1 MLIDRRDLN
10 FQLNEVLGLAK
21 LTGLPR
27 FGDQD
32 AAMYTALLDSAEAL
46 ATRHFE
52 PYAALCDR
60 EEPVFERGR
69 VLLPEVTTKSLHLLR
84 DSGFFSVSFDE
95 ADGGLQLP
103 RLLGQAC
110 SAIFASANVGFHA
123 YAMLTA
129 GAANLVLTFG
139 SERQKALFGRRMV
152 SGEFFGTMC
161 LSEPQAGSSLS
172 DLRCEAVPQPDGS
185 HRLRGSKMWISGGEH
200 DLASNIIHLV
210 LARTPG
216 APAGVKGISLFI
228 VPRTR
233 LLEDGSL
240 GERNDVRCIGLNHK
254 MGWRGTVNTVL
265 SFGEQD
271 QCEAWRVGEE
281 GRGLSYMFRMM
292 NEARIGVG
300 VCAVSLGY
308 AGYRHALAYARE
320 RHQGRMLSQ
329 RNPLAPTVPIIR
341 HPDVRRMLL
350 AQKAYVEGGLALVLY
365 CARLVDEQANCADD
379 IERETLGHLLE
390 FLTPIAKSWP
400 SEFCL
405 EANKL
410 AIQVLGG
417 YGYTRDYPVERLYRD
432 NRLNHIHEGTWGIQA
447 QDLLGRKIALDGGA
461 TLRRVAT
468 LIEGSISACAG
479 HAALEPLTAQ
489 LGQVLSDVMDT
500 ANVLVRTLGAGAL
513 EQGMLH
519 ATPFLDAVGHL
530 MVGWRWLEQARAA
543 TEGLA
548 HGNLG
553 DAEFYQGKLA
563 AARHFHAHELAPLS
577 GRLAAIRQLDISALE
592 IPDGGF

>member
-1 MLIDRRDLN
+1 MLIDRRDLD
-10 FQLNEVLGLAK
+10 FQLNEVLGLAE

-27 FGDQD
+27 FEGQEPAEY
-32 AAMYTALLDSAEAL
+32 AAMLDSAFAL
-46 ATRHFE
+46 AEQHFL
-52 PYAALCDR
+52 PHAAQGDR
-60 EEPVFERGR
+60 EEPVFADGR
-69 VLLPEVTTKSLHLLR
+69 ILMPEVAARSLEVLK
-84 DSGFFSVSFDE
+84 DAGFFAVSFDE
-95 ADGGLQLP
+95 ADGGLQVP

-110 SAIFASANVGFHA
+110 SAIFASANVGYHA

-139 SERQKALFGRRMV
+139 SDQQKQLYGRRMA
-152 SGEFFGTMC
+152 SGEYFGTMC

-185 HRLRGSKMWISGGEH
+185 YRLRGNKMWISGGEH
-200 DLASNIIHLV
+200 DLAGNIIHLV

-216 APAGVKGISLFI
+216 APPGIKGISLFI

-233 LLEDGSL
+233 VLEDGSL
-240 GERNDVRCIGLNHK
+240 GERNDLRCIGINHK

-265 SFGEQD
+265 AFGEQGN
-271 QCEAWRVGEE
+271 CEAWRVGEE
-281 GRGLSYMFRMM
+281 GRGLAYMFKMM

-300 VCAVSLGY
+300 VCAVALGY
-308 AGYRHALAYARE
+308 AAYRHALDYARE
-320 RHQGRMLSQ
+320 RRQGRPLLQ
-329 RNPLAPTVPIIR
+329 RDPSTPPIPILQ

-350 AQKAYVEGGLALVLY
+350 SQKAWVEGGLSLVLY
-365 CARLVDEQANCADD
+365 CARLVDERANCTDD
-379 IERETLGHLLE
+379 GQREALEELLE

-447 QDLLGRKIALDGGA
+447 QDLLGRKIALDRGR
-461 TLRRVAT
+461 TLHRVAR
-468 LIEGSISACAG
+468 LIEDSIAACAG
-479 HAALEPLTAQ
+479 DPELEPLARQ
-489 LGQVLSDVMDT
+489 LGTTLEDVLNT
-500 ANVLVRTLGAGAL
+500 ASVLMQTMGSGAL
-513 EQGMLH
+513 ERAMLC

-530 MVGWRWLEQARAA
+530 VVGWRWLEQARAA
-543 TEGLA
+543 RRGLA
-548 HGNLG
+548 TGAPA
-553 DAEFYQGKLA
+553 DADFFRGKLA
-563 AARHFHAHELAPLS
+563 AARHFHAHDLASLT
-577 GRLAAIRQLDISALE
+577 GRLAAIRALDGAALE
-592 IPDGGF
+592 IPDEGF

>member
-1 MLIDRRDLN
+1 MLIDRRDLD
-10 FQLNEVLGLAK
+10 FQLHEVLGLAE
-21 LTGLPR
+21 LTALPR
-27 FGDQD
+27 FKGQEALDY
-32 AAMYTALLDSAEAL
+32 AAMLDSAYAL
-46 ATRHFE
+46 AEQHFL
-52 PYAALCDR
+52 PYAALGDR
-60 EEPVFERGR
+60 EEPVFEDGR
-69 VLLPEVTTKSLHLLR
+69 VILPRVAAQSLGVLR
-84 DSGFFSVSFDE
+84 DAGFFAASFGE

-110 SAIFASANVGFHA
+110 SAIFASANVGYHA

-129 GAANLVLTFG
+129 GAANLVLSFG
-139 SERQKALFGRRMV
+139 SDQQKQAVGRRMV

-172 DLRCEAVPQPDGS
+172 DLRCEALPQPDGS
-185 HRLRGSKMWISGGEH
+185 YRLHGSKMWISGGDH
-200 DLASNIIHLV
+200 DLADNIIHLV

-228 VPRTR
+228 VPRVR
-233 LLEDGSL
+233 VLADGSL
-240 GERNDVRCIGLNHK
+240 GERNDVRCIGVNHK

-265 SFGEQD
+265 SFGEQGC
-271 QCEAWRVGEE
+271 CEAWRVGEE
-281 GRGLSYMFRMM
+281 GRGLAYMFKMM

-308 AGYRHALAYARE
+308 AAYRHALAYARE
-320 RHQGRMLSQ
+320 RRQGR
-329 RNPLAPTVPIIR
+329 PLAQRDPSTPPVPILD

-350 AQKAYVEGGLALVLY
+350 SQKAWVEGGLSLVLY
-365 CARLVDEQANCADD
+365 CARLVDERDNCAGTA
-379 IERETLGHLLE
+379 EREAIEQLLE

-410 AIQVLGG
+410 AIQVFGG

-447 QDLLGRKIALDGGA
+447 QDLLARKIAMDRGQ
-461 TLRRVAT
+461 TLRRVAK
-468 LIEGSISACAG
+468 LIEDSIAACAG
-479 HAALEPLTAQ
+479 EPDLEPLARQ
-489 LGQVLSDVMDT
+489 LDITLKDVSDT
-500 ANVLVRTLGAGAL
+500 ASVLMQSMGGGAL
-513 EQGMLH
+513 ERAMLC

-530 MVGWRWLEQARAA
+530 VVGWRWLEQALAA
-543 TEGLA
+543 TRGLTSGA
-548 HGNLG
+548 PS
-553 DAEFYQGKLA
+553 DADFYRGKLA
-563 AARHFHAHELAPLS
+563 AARHFHAHDLAALS
-577 GRLAAIRQLDISALE
+577 GRLAAIRSLDVSALD